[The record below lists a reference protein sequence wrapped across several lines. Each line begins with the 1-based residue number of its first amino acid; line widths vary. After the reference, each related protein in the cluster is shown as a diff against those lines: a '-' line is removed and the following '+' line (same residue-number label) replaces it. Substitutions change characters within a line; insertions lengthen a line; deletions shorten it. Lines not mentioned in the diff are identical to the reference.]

1 MTLRQFRWRGALPR
15 AVLLAVVTSLVP
27 LPLAAAGRDRTPG
40 AGPITT
46 SIKKIAVDGSTTP
59 PPAVANTARRAQ
71 QTDSSRDSSFFK
83 SKPGLAALAIMAAG
97 VGYALYSTKND
108 RIKSPGKE

>member
-1 MTLRQFRWRGALPR
+1 
-15 AVLLAVVTSLVP
+15 
-27 LPLAAAGRDRTPG
+27 
-40 AGPITT
+40 
-46 SIKKIAVDGSTTP
+46 
-59 PPAVANTARRAQ
+59 VANTARRAQ